1 MADTVARLA
10 VATLFDIRLED
21 CLAFFKKV
29 LVSNS
34 PGSLGST
41 SRQPNV
47 AQNACHDVFRY
58 RLDTADDSRIVL
70 CVTLSDWWGL
80 RVLS

>member
-1 MADTVARLA
+1 MRGGRDAVADTVARLA

-34 PGSLGST
+34 P
-41 SRQPNV
+41 
-47 AQNACHDVFRY
+47 
-58 RLDTADDSRIVL
+58 RLTGVDKPAA
-70 CVTLSDWWGL
+70 
-80 RVLS
+80 

>member
-1 MADTVARLA
+1 VRCDGLAVRGGRDAVADTVARLA

-34 PGSLGST
+34 P
-41 SRQPNV
+41 
-47 AQNACHDVFRY
+47 
-58 RLDTADDSRIVL
+58 RLTGVDKPAA
-70 CVTLSDWWGL
+70 
-80 RVLS
+80 